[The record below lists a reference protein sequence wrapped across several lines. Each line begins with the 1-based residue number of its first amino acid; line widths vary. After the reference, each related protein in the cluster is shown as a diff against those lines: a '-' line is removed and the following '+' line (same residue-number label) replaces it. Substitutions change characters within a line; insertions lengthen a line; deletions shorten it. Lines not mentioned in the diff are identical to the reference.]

1 MPAKNFL
8 IFLLLSLAWPTLV
21 HAQPSP
27 LWKNRQTQA
36 LPNNSQQLRAHSL
49 RANYM
54 QVEPS
59 ALAQLFS
66 DTSKTVKLSVPL
78 PDGKQV
84 EFSLSPSNVMS
95 PQLAAKFPQL
105 MSYQG
110 VQTKNPNNVGGFTIS
125 PKGLTALIFYEGR
138 WVFLSP
144 QYTHNSDQYI
154 SYYRDDALPLQDYPG
169 VSMSDDQL
177 LQSPLL
183 QKNMQ
188 AKALPSRATGTSIR
202 TYRLA
207 IAASGEYSQAQG
219 GTLTKTMA
227 ELVTLVTRVNQILLV
242 DLAIQFQLVGN
253 NDQLVFLDK
262 DTDPYSNSDSEADLE
277 ANQTTLDTII
287 GSGSYDV
294 GHLLNTNGG
303 GLAYVGAICN
313 SRIKAQGY
321 TGDSPPKGERF
332 YIDLVLHELGHQL
345 GANHSFNANGAG
357 SCTDD
362 QRSPQSA
369 FEPGSGST
377 IMSYAGLCSSQNLQ
391 SFSDAYF
398 HAGSIAQIRDHLDFG
413 TGASCGASQPQ
424 ANTAPQLQA
433 TASSYAIPANT
444 PFVLSASGSD
454 AEGDTL
460 EYSWE
465 QIDEGGTSGG
475 TANLTEMGQDNGA
488 NPLFKFRPAVSEPVR
503 YFPRLQDVLSNT
515 LSKGET
521 YPSTERTL
529 NFRLTARD
537 GKGGVNG
544 LDIALDVIPNVTGF
558 AVNEPDITSK
568 WIGGTVR
575 TVKWEVSNSQQQPI
589 NCQNVDILLD
599 LDGNNNFETSLLSGT
614 ENDGQEEVVVP
625 NSPTSKAR
633 LMVSCSDNVFYAL
646 NPGNFTISLG
656 AESIAPSIVGQKNV
670 VVDEDS
676 AYTVKLD
683 DLEVVDPDNIY
694 PQGFSLSL
702 STGNNYTLDN
712 QTVIPDDNFNGDL
725 SVGVRV
731 NDGNAD
737 SDEYALEISVEPVN
751 DIPLAVDDNGTA
763 EQNSAVNL
771 FDVLA
776 NDQDVD
782 NDQLFVEALQYAGN
796 GLVAIEA
803 NQISYTPAN
812 GFSGSESISYTIN
825 DGQGGSANAQLN
837 IVVTV
842 PTPTTPPPSAG
853 NSGGGGS
860 FYWLLGTLAVMF
872 AWRRKN
878 TLIRLGNV

>member
-1 MPAKNFL
+1 MPTKRFF
-8 IFLLLSLAWPTLV
+8 IFLLLSVVWPHLV

-27 LWKNRQTQA
+27 LWNIRKTQA
-36 LPNNSQQLRAHSL
+36 LPNNVQQLRAHSL
-49 RANYM
+49 NANYI
-54 QVEPS
+54 QVDTSTLE
-59 ALAQLFS
+59 QLFS
-66 DTSKTVKLSVPL
+66 DTSKTIKLAVPL
-78 PDGKQV
+78 PDGNQV
-84 EFSLSPSNVMS
+84 EFSLSPANVMS
-95 PQLAAKFPQL
+95 AQLAAKFPQL

-110 VQTKNPNNVGGFTIS
+110 VQIGNPQNRGGFTIS
-125 PKGLTALIFYEGR
+125 PKGLTGLFYYEGR

-144 QYTHNSDQYI
+144 QYTDTTTQYI
-154 SYYRDDALPLQDYPG
+154 SYYRDDALSLTEYT
-169 VSMSDDQL
+169 SALMSEDQL
-177 LQSPLL
+177 LQSPLAQQQL
-183 QKNMQ
+183 Q
-188 AKALPSRATGTSIR
+188 AKALPSRTTGASIR

-227 ELVTLVTRVNQILLV
+227 ELLTLVTRVNQILMV
-242 DLAIQFQLVGN
+242 DLAIQFQLVDN
-253 NDQLVFLDK
+253 NDQLVFLDAT
-262 DTDPYSNSDSEADLE
+262 TDPYSNSDSEADLE

-287 GSGSYDV
+287 GSGNYDV

-321 TGDSPPKGERF
+321 TGDNPPKGERF

-345 GANHSFNANGAG
+345 GANHSFNASGEG

-377 IMSYAGLCSSQNLQ
+377 IMSYAGICSTQNLQ

-398 HAGSIAQIRDHLDFG
+398 HAGSIAQIRNYLDFG
-413 TGASCGASQPQ
+413 TGSTCGNSQIQ
-424 ANTAPQLQA
+424 ANTAPGLQA
-433 TASSYAIPANT
+433 TATNFAIPANT

-460 EYSWE
+460 MYSWE
-465 QIDEGGTSGG
+465 QIDEGGTSGS

-488 NPLFKFRPAVSEPVR
+488 NPLFKFRPPVSEPVR
-503 YFPRLQDVLSNT
+503 YLPRLQDVLANT

-521 YPSTERTL
+521 YPSNERTL

-537 GKGGVNG
+537 GKGGVSG
-544 LDIALDVIPNVTGF
+544 LDIALDVIANVTGF
-558 AVNEPDITSK
+558 TVNAPAANSN
-568 WIGGTVR
+568 WIGNTLQTVS
-575 TVKWEVSNSQQQPI
+575 WDVSNSQQQPI

-599 LDGNNNFETSLLSGT
+599 IDGNNSFDTSLLSDT
-614 ENDGQEEVVVP
+614 ENDGQEDVIVP
-625 NSPTSKAR
+625 NSPTTKAR
-633 LMVSCSDNVFYAL
+633 IMVKCSNNVFYAS
-646 NPGNFTISLG
+646 NPGHFNISLG
-656 AESIAPSIVGQKNV
+656 ADPIAPSIVGQVMLVIDEDQSYTVNFDDL
-670 VVDEDS
+670 VVD
-676 AYTVKLD
+676 
-683 DLEVVDPDNIY
+683 DPDNIY

-702 STGNNYTLDN
+702 SAGNNYTVDN
-712 QTVIPDDNFNGDL
+712 HTVLPDDNFNGQL
-725 SVGVRV
+725 SVGARV

-737 SDEYALEISVEPVN
+737 SDEYALVITVLPVN
-751 DIPLAVDDNGTA
+751 DIPIAQDDNGIA
-763 EQNSAVNL
+763 EQNSAANL
-771 FDVLA
+771 YDVLG
-776 NDQDVD
+776 NDLDVD
-782 NDQLFVEALQYAGN
+782 DDQLIVESVLYAGN

-812 GFSGSESISYTIN
+812 GFSGSESISYSIS
-825 DGQGGSANAQLN
+825 DGKGGSANAQLN